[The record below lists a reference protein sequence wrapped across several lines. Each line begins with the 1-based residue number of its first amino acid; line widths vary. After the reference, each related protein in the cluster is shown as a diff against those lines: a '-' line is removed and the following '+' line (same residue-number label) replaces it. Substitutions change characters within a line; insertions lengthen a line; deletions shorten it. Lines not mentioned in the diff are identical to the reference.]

1 MTTFKS
7 QATQKSEEK
16 EFVPVRAQNIGGSRH
31 AETFLKEN
39 KLEKNKYTVEVLREP
54 GSTLT
59 GENIRNIL
67 LDKGTDISD
76 KTELLLMFAARA
88 EMIKEHLAKA
98 NEDIVLCDRYYHASI
113 AYQGYGRKL
122 PLDLIDSLIININ
135 CPIPDL
141 TIIYDLDVNL
151 GFKRKAKD
159 DIDRIESSGI
169 NFFEDV
175 RKGYQQIA
183 NEREEVVILD
193 ASESIEILNQQTKDL
208 IEPLI

>member
-1 MTTFKS
+1 MKLISFEGIEGVGKS
-7 QATQKSEEK
+7 TQINLILEWLTSKGLS
-16 EFVPVRAQNIGGSRH
+16 S
-31 AETFLKEN
+31 
-39 KLEKNKYTVEVLREP
+39 KLLREP
-54 GSTLT
+54 GSTEF
-59 GENIRNIL
+59 GEKIRELLLSKDYNI
-67 LDKGTDISD
+67 SAQ
-76 KTELLLMFAARA
+76 TELLLMFAARA

-122 PLDLIDSLIININ
+122 PLELIDSLVLNIN
-135 CPIPDL
+135 CPVPDL

-183 NEREEVVILD
+183 KEREEVAILD